1 MLYSNDEITK
11 YTAIYSQ
18 FSKAVYNYS
27 LRMTSDRLFSED
39 LVQTV
44 FLKLYSQWDTIQ
56 NRESIK
62 YWLFTVARNEVYLF
76 FREKKTHL
84 DSFNVLDIDEVEVE
98 DTTTPESDFEYE
110 EFREN
115 LMIQLETLGRENK
128 EIFLLREYGVLS
140 YREIAQATGLTEE
153 VVKARLFRI
162 RNKVIKVLKN
172 FYKK

>member
-1 MLYSNDEITK
+1 
-11 YTAIYSQ
+11 
-18 FSKAVYNYS
+18 
-27 LRMTSDRLFSED
+27 MTSDRLFSED

-84 DSFNVLDIDEVEVE
+84 DSYNVLDIDEVEVE
-98 DTTTPESDFEYE
+98 DTATPESDFEYD

-128 EIFLLREYGVLS
+128 EIFLLREFGDLS
-140 YREIAQATGLTEE
+140 YREIAQTTGLTEE

-162 RNKVIKVLKN
+162 RNRVIKVLKN